1 MFDIGPSELLVIF
14 VVALL
19 VIGPERLPSAVKTTS
34 LWIGR
39 FRRSFHKI
47 KADVERELNADEIRR
62 QLHNESILA
71 EVEDAKNQAKEIASN
86 VERAAVEELGIESQ
100 QQTPREGD
108 QQDTAGEEA
117 ATESQNEDTSNQ
129 ADATGDNTEQNN
141 SPGTPAQ
148 TSDSTKPAATNND
161 EPTVAGELKQA
172 VSYVN
177 DISREVQA
185 TKEDIAE
192 KIKNP
197 GFANKKKSGETE

>member
-19 VIGPERLPSAVKTTS
+19 VIGPERLPSTVKTAS
-34 LWIGR
+34 LWVGR

-86 VERAAVEELGIESQ
+86 VERAAVEELALDS
-100 QQTPREGD
+100 GD
-108 QQDTAGEEA
+108 ATKAEQADTGNEKPASEPEQNPEQQD
-117 ATESQNEDTSNQ
+117 
-129 ADATGDNTEQNN
+129 
-141 SPGTPAQ
+141 AQ
-148 TSDSTKPAATNND
+148 PAAAGNAESS
-161 EPTVAGELKQA
+161 EPTVGGEIKQA

-185 TKEDIAE
+185 SKEEIAE

-197 GFANKKKSGETE
+197 GFATKKDTGDKS

>member
-19 VIGPERLPSAVKTTS
+19 VIGPERLPSAVRTAS

-39 FRRSFHKI
+39 FRRSFYKI

-86 VERAAVEELGIESQ
+86 VERAAVEELALESGTGKNDEQSESEGTQSGNDPVQKEDQQESQ
-100 QQTPREGD
+100 PD
-108 QQDTAGEEA
+108 
-117 ATESQNEDTSNQ
+117 
-129 ADATGDNTEQNN
+129 DAEKGQ
-141 SPGTPAQ
+141 S
-148 TSDSTKPAATNND
+148 S
-161 EPTVAGELKQA
+161 EPTVGGEIKQA

-177 DISREVQA
+177 DISREVKASKEEIEAKIRNPEFA
-185 TKEDIAE
+185 TK
-192 KIKNP
+192 N
-197 GFANKKKSGETE
+197 KSGDKS

>member
-19 VIGPERLPSAVKTTS
+19 VIGPERLPSAVRTAS

-47 KADVERELNADEIRR
+47 KSDVERELNADEIRR

-86 VERAAVEELGIESQ
+86 VESAAVQELGLNSGNTKNPESADESTEDIAESTSDANQ
-100 QQTPREGD
+100 GND
-108 QQDTAGEEA
+108 QP
-117 ATESQNEDTSNQ
+117 
-129 ADATGDNTEQNN
+129 ADAQSAE
-141 SPGTPAQ
+141 S
-148 TSDSTKPAATNND
+148 S
-161 EPTVAGELKQA
+161 EPTVGGEIKQA

-185 TKEDIAE
+185 TKEEIAE

-197 GFANKKKSGETE
+197 GFASKDKSGNKS

>member
-19 VIGPERLPSAVKTTS
+19 VIGPERLPSAVRTAS

-47 KADVERELNADEIRR
+47 KSDVERELNADEIRR

-86 VERAAVEELGIESQ
+86 VESAAVKELALDSGKAKDSEPEDKPEV
-100 QQTPREGD
+100 TG
-108 QQDTAGEEA
+108 
-117 ATESQNEDTSNQ
+117 TES
-129 ADATGDNTEQNN
+129 
-141 SPGTPAQ
+141 
-148 TSDSTKPAATNND
+148 TSDAGQGNDQAADTQSTEPP
-161 EPTVAGELKQA
+161 EPTVGSEIKQA
-172 VSYVN
+172 VNYVN

-185 TKEDIAE
+185 SKEEIAE

-197 GFANKKKSGETE
+197 GFASKDKSGNKS

>member
-19 VIGPERLPSAVKTTS
+19 VIGPERLPSAVRTAS

-86 VERAAVEELGIESQ
+86 VESAAVKELALDSGNAKNPEPADDS
-100 QQTPREGD
+100 ELAGAKSASDAD
-108 QQDTAGEEA
+108 QGNDQP
-117 ATESQNEDTSNQ
+117 
-129 ADATGDNTEQNN
+129 ADAQ
-141 SPGTPAQ
+141 
-148 TSDSTKPAATNND
+148 STKSS
-161 EPTVAGELKQA
+161 EPTVGGEIKQA

-185 TKEDIAE
+185 SKEEIAE

-197 GFANKKKSGETE
+197 GFASKDKSGNKS